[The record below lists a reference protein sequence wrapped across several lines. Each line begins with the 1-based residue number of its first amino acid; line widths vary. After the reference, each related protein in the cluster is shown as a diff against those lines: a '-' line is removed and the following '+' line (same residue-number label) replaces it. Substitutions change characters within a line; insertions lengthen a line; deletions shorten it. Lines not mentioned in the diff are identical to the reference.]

1 MWPTNV
7 SSGDSEGTNNKMHE
21 KPEKNQFIE

>member
-1 MWPTNV
+1 MWHTNV